1 VKKSDI
7 PNLISFIRLL
17 LIAPVVWFLLNEYYH
32 YALGLFIIA
41 GLSDALDGYL
51 ARKYQW
57 GSDLGGWLDPLA
69 DKAMQVSAYWTLT
82 WLGLI
87 PVWLLVVVILRD
99 VLIVFGGVV
108 YYFQVEKVSAS
119 PSWVS
124 KINTLMQILL
134 VVVIL
139 IHKSVLEMSPI
150 LLDILIYTVLFTTV
164 LSGLDY
170 VKTWGAKAWRFKKD
184 SE

>member
-17 LIAPVVWFLLNEYYH
+17 LIAPVVWFLLNEQYH
-32 YALGLFIIA
+32 YALGLFIVA

-51 ARKYQW
+51 ARKYHW

-69 DKAMQVSAYWTLT
+69 DKAMQVSAYCTLT

-87 PVWLLVVVILRD
+87 PLWLLLVVILRD
-99 VLIVFGGVV
+99 VLIVCGGIV

-119 PSWVS
+119 PSWIS

-139 IHKSVLEMSPI
+139 IHKSVLVMPPVF
-150 LLDILIYTVLFTTV
+150 LDMMIYAVLFTTV
-164 LSGLDY
+164 LSGLGY
-170 VKTWGAKAWRFKKD
+170 VMTWGEKAWRFKKD
-184 SE
+184 NE